1 MKAMKTVLAAL
12 AVSLIGI
19 PVAWSADKAKTN
31 AGDNWAQHVQQQ
43 SQAQTQS
50 QPMAPSMAPA
60 NRTAALYGSP
70 AEVSTA
76 ARTILLSPGTKYVNV
91 ASGETVAFQSGSQ
104 TTAWTFAEIV
114 HGSST
119 DLGTIL
125 PGMSNAQGVR
135 VYIDRSRLFTGG

>member
-1 MKAMKTVLAAL
+1 MKPTKTILAAL
-12 AVSLIGI
+12 AISLIGI

-43 SQAQTQS
+43 SQAQAQS
-50 QPMAPSMAPA
+50 QPMAPSLTPV

-76 ARTILLSPGTKYVNV
+76 ARTILLSPGMKYVNV

-125 PGMSNAQGVR
+125 PGMSSAQGVR

>member
-1 MKAMKTVLAAL
+1 MKAMKTILAAL
-12 AVSLIGI
+12 AVSLSGI

-43 SQAQTQS
+43 SQAQA

-76 ARTILLSPGTKYVNV
+76 ARTILLSPGMKYVNV

>member
-31 AGDNWAQHVQQQ
+31 AGDNWTQHVQQQ
-43 SQAQTQS
+43 WQAQTQS

-60 NRTAALYGSP
+60 NSGTAALYGSP

-76 ARTILLSPGTKYVNV
+76 ARTILLSPGMKYVNV
-91 ASGETVAFQSGSQ
+91 ASGETVAFPNLV
-104 TTAWTFAEIV
+104 T
-114 HGSST
+114 
-119 DLGTIL
+119 
-125 PGMSNAQGVR
+125 R
-135 VYIDRSRLFTGG
+135 

>member
-1 MKAMKTVLAAL
+1 MKAMKTILAAL

-43 SQAQTQS
+43 SQAQA

-76 ARTILLSPGTKYVNV
+76 ARTILLSPGMKYVNV

-125 PGMSNAQGVR
+125 PGMSNAPGVR

>member
-1 MKAMKTVLAAL
+1 MKAMKTILAAL

-50 QPMAPSMAPA
+50 QPMAPSLTPA
-60 NRTAALYGSP
+60 TGASALYGSP

-76 ARTILLSPGTKYVNV
+76 ARTILLSPGMKYVNV

>member
-1 MKAMKTVLAAL
+1 MNVMKTILGAL

-43 SQAQTQS
+43 SHEQAPS
-50 QPMAPSMAPA
+50 QPMALSLTPA
-60 NRTAALYGSP
+60 NRVAALYGSR
-70 AEVSTA
+70 AAVATA
-76 ARTILLSPGTKYVNV
+76 ARTILLSPGMKYVNV

-119 DLGTIL
+119 DLGAIL